1 MFGKKTDFFTDKIA
15 IVTGAASGIGR
26 ALSYEMGN
34 MGAVVIAAD
43 INLEGA
49 EKTASFIK
57 SNGGRAHARYLD
69 VTKTGEVEGLIEKT
83 VKEEGRIDYM
93 FNNAGIGIAADMR
106 DMDLG
111 HWRKIVDVNL
121 WGVIYGTLA
130 AYRVMVD
137 QGFGHIVNTASL
149 AGLVPIPITTAY
161 TMTKHGVVG
170 LSAALRAEASDLG
183 VKVSVV
189 CPGMIDTDIIYS
201 GLLLNVERKDALDSL
216 KLKLMDPAKAARL
229 ILSGVR
235 KNRSIIKVTLHAR
248 IFWWLFRISPSL
260 FYPICLQS
268 VKDFRKI
275 RREA

>member
-1 MFGKKTDFFTDKIA
+1 MLGKKTDFFSDKIA

-26 ALSYEMGN
+26 ALSFEMGR

-49 EKTASFIK
+49 KETASHIK
-57 SNGGRAHARYLD
+57 SKGGRAYARYLD
-69 VTKTGEVEGLIEKT
+69 VTKIGEVEGLIEKT

-93 FNNAGIGIAADMR
+93 FNNAGIGIAGEVR

-111 HWRKIVDVNL
+111 HWRETVDVNL

-130 AYRVMVD
+130 AYRVMTG

-170 LSAALRAEASDLG
+170 FSKALRAEASNLG

-189 CPGMIDTDIIYS
+189 CPGVIDTDILYS
-201 GLLLNVERKDALDSL
+201 GLVLKAENKEALDNL
-216 KLKLMDPAKAARL
+216 KLKPMNVTKAARS

-235 KNRSIIKVTLHAR
+235 KNRSAIVVTLHAR
-248 IFWWLFRISPSL
+248 VFWWIFRLSPTL
-260 FYPICLQS
+260 FYPICLKS